1 MVSFDSAHRA
11 PSLALGHPVRQAVA
25 QLVSALRREDEDPTR
40 CPVDVEAALLPLVE
54 LREALFA
61 RGGHRPSRIPG
72 HQMSTVYSDPS
83 LMIQIVGAPRGFR
96 LPPHTHSAWNV
107 LFVAEGEMQFTSY
120 RLTDDRSVDRQS
132 KLEVA
137 QDCVLS
143 GGQAGLVGPPAR
155 RHSRARDPV
164 RLPVDDRRHS
174 GTGGLDS
181 TDPRSRRGDVRGD
194 GTGAGP
200 ATGQQRLSSGGSISR
215 GTEVRRE

>member
-120 RLTDDRSVDRQS
+120 RRTDDRSVDRQS

-143 GGQAGLVGPPAR
+143 GGQAGLVGPPPDDIHELEILSDYLWMIVVTPEPEVSIRQIHVPGEGTYEEMELA
-155 RHSRARDPV
+155 PV
-164 RLPVDDRRHS
+164 PPLVS
-174 GTGGLDS
+174 N
-181 TDPRSRRGDVRGD
+181 
-194 GTGAGP
+194 A
-200 ATGQQRLSSGGSISR
+200 
-215 GTEVRRE
+215 